1 MRYTRVLPPED
12 DSTSPIGRSWKN
24 TYNVATKA
32 ELESKLAEKKGVEFV
47 WKENDC
53 IQITS
58 EVLPA
63 IRFITEQH
71 GDYLY
76 QYTFYNSVIAAFLGW
91 EDSRNDRLK
100 AVRFGDDSAMPFD
113 ILDKVA
119 TFMEQSK
126 VSHVWRQG
134 DVLAIHN
141 GNSLNFKK

>member
-1 MRYTRVLPPED
+1 
-12 DSTSPIGRSWKN
+12 
-24 TYNVATKA
+24 
-32 ELESKLAEKKGVEFV
+32 VEFV
-47 WKENDC
+47 WKENYC